1 MATSYKYIA
10 REAEDQINWAEVG
23 ANLTNTLKEE
33 NRVREEKKGA
43 IDAAS
48 REYSNILNNVEQ
60 GQNTELNKFAL
71 NSAADLQEKSLIDLS
86 LLKSGDLSQRQ
97 YTIMKQNMT
106 DGTNQAFS
114 LFENYNKENDRKIA
128 MINSEL
134 PVGEQASGLQNAL
147 MTEIEG
153 FGNFM
158 NTKLIIDPNTNLMSM
173 AKMIPDPKYKGSGEA
188 PLIPDMNNLM
198 SVQSMENRIKGT
210 YTQFDVL
217 GSADSY
223 IKSLG
228 ENKTIELTKLGNAYT
243 KTQFK
248 TISDVRN
255 KTGKKLTD
263 AELQQLSESM
273 GMPKEDIAA
282 ISLFSASQNAYAK
295 SRVGVGGLEASSVLT
310 DHAKTNPLTGE
321 PYEIALESPEIRKR
335 IEDGDTNIV
344 LFKSE
349 NGRMVAELTEDQQV
363 YAEKVLKDAIDIGL
377 DYSETSANEF
387 MTKTPPRKSKD
398 DNDRD
403 DLAKLQGDVMNN
415 VGKIFSGDNAQVDEA
430 INFIR
435 STNKSI
441 KSIDRKPN
449 GVEIIMKNGDKE
461 FIDFMDGDNPLPKRG
476 WVEGNANF
484 FLDGNSQIKDVN
496 SVYNRSKAGE
506 NDVFNAE
513 STGYSAGTVA
523 AKENNNRENANI
535 YVNST
540 IVPSS
545 GLGINQTDDNFKNAF
560 DSKYGSL
567 GFRTEIPNNPQNKV
581 YIYAKGNPEPFTM
594 FTMFEGKE
602 AKDKQSELRDWV
614 TGNMT
619 DENVDQWAK
628 TKVGTKSDVQA
639 SVDKLEA
646 DKAEKARLKKEAE
659 DKAKGKTSNLNAETY
674 TGKN

>member
-1 MATSYKYIA
+1 MATSYKYIE
-10 REAEDQINWAEVG
+10 RKAEDQINWAEVG
-23 ANLTNTLKEE
+23 ANLTNTLQEE

-60 GQNTELNKFAL
+60 GENTELNKFAL
-71 NSAADLQEKSLIDLS
+71 NAAADLQEQMLMQET
-86 LLKSGDLSQRQ
+86 LLKSGQLDPRQ
-97 YTIMKQNMT
+97 YTIMRQNLT

-114 LFENYNKENDRKIA
+114 LFENYNKEYSRKMK

-147 MTEIEG
+147 LTDIEG
-153 FGNFM
+153 FGNFQ
-158 NTKLIIDPNTNLMSM
+158 NSKLVINPNSGIMSM
-173 AKMIPDPKYKGSGEA
+173 AKMIPDPNYKGSGEA
-188 PLIPDMNNLM
+188 PLVPDMNNLM
-198 SVQSMENRIKGT
+198 SVQNMENRLKGT

-217 GSADSY
+217 SNANTY
-223 IKSLG
+223 IESLG
-228 ENKTIELTKLGNAYT
+228 ENKTVELTKLGNAYT

-263 AELQQLSESM
+263 AELQQLSEAM

-321 PYEIALESPEIRKR
+321 PYEIALESPEIIKR
-335 IEDGDTNIV
+335 VEDGDTNIV
-344 LFKSE
+344 LFGSE
-349 NGRMVAELTEDQQV
+349 NGRMVAKLTEDQQV

-387 MTKTPPRKSKD
+387 MTKAPPRKSKD

-415 VGKIFSGDNAQVDEA
+415 VGKLHSGDNAQVDEA
-430 INFIR
+430 INFLR
-435 STNKSI
+435 STNKDI
-441 KSIDRKPN
+441 LSIDRKPN
-449 GVEIIMKNGDKE
+449 GVKIIMENGREE

-484 FLDGNSQIKDVN
+484 FLDEESEITDVN

-523 AKENNNRENANI
+523 KEKNNRENANI

-659 DKAKGKTSNLNAETY
+659 EKAKGKTSNLNADTY